1 MALGAFP
8 SRDRTEE
15 LTVLASDGEI
25 GGLASGGGDA
35 GDSNRSPDGGESGG
49 GDEGDSNSPLDGGNT
64 DVDAREEGTPDPN
77 RPPYDWDPGGSA
89 AGVEGA

>member
-1 MALGAFP
+1 MALGAFL

-35 GDSNRSPDGGESGG
+35 GDSNRSPDGG
-49 GDEGDSNSPLDGGNT
+49 DT
-64 DVDAREEGTPDPN
+64 DVDAREGSTPDPN